1 MSNLIAWCNDNTTAD
16 DNAFA
21 DLVANEINVAVI
33 DLAGDPAHYAC
44 QVMAARKANMTIHT
58 SYTDDLGYPT
68 RAGKYL
74 GNHIKGL
81 CLPKTTRACLTL
93 PPTLG
98 PVADLAD
105 RVEQFCLA
113 VATTGAT
120 RHTDLCLSPAT
131 LAANPDLAR
140 LLVMFNTVSFAP
152 QRKNPGIVM
161 ASTWVAK
168 YHLAN
173 YKQYLAV
180 DTLGYY
186 QDPNIT
192 TGYQLTLGDDYVAQ
206 TGDTW
211 HTIAYKHGLTASTLA
226 HANGAQLTDQVWP
239 GQYIRLR

>member
-1 MSNLIAWCNDNTTAD
+1 MSNLIAWCNDDTTAENKD
-16 DNAFA
+16 FA
-21 DLVANEINVAVI
+21 DLAASGINVAVI
-33 DLAGDPAHYAC
+33 DLASDPSHYAC
-44 QVMAARKANMTIHT
+44 QVMAARKANMTIQT
-58 SYTDDLGYPT
+58 AYTDDLRYPT

-81 CLPKTTRACLTL
+81 CLPKTTRACLVL
-93 PPTLG
+93 PLTLG
-98 PVADLAD
+98 PVDDLAD

-131 LAANPDLAR
+131 LAANPDLER

-152 QRKNPGIVM
+152 CRQNPGIVM

-168 YHLAN
+168 HCVAEYQ
-173 YKQYLAV
+173 QYLAV

-186 QDPNIT
+186 QDSNIT
-192 TGYQLTLGDDYVAQ
+192 TGYQLTFGDEYVVQ

-226 HANGAQLTDQVWP
+226 HANGAQISDQIWP
-239 GQYIRLR
+239 GQLIRLR